1 MNAALVQVNM
11 GYAKSK
17 KNVLSLIFANL
28 VLVEAQTLALSAVA
42 AVLALVL
49 GRITGVGHDE
59 TFGDLMLMLVFL
71 IATAACSASLAS
83 IILGALQLQ
92 HKTRAARR

>member
-1 MNAALVQVNM
+1 M

-17 KNVLSLIFANL
+17 KNVLALVFANL

-42 AVLALVL
+42 AVLAIVL
-49 GRITGVGHDE
+49 GFITGVGNANS
-59 TFGDLMLMLVFL
+59 FGELMLQLVFL

-83 IILGALQLQ
+83 ILLGVHSSCSLSV
-92 HKTRAARR
+92 HWG